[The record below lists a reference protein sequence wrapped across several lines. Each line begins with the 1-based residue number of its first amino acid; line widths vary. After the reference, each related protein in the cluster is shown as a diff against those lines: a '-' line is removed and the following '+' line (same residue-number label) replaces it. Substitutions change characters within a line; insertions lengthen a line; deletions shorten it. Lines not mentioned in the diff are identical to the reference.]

1 LDTLHESLGFWRP
14 GIGLARKARFP
25 VKLGGMAVVVLL
37 PVLVAAVLLLVASR
51 RPSMPPVPRSKGW

>member
-37 PVLVAAVLLLVASR
+37 PVLVAAVLLLVR
-51 RPSMPPVPRSKGW
+51 